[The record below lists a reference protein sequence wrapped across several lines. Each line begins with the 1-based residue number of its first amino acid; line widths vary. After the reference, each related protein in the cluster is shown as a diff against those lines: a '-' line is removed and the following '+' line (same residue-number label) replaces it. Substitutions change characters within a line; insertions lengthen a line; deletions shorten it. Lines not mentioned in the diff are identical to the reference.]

1 MEHKKMRRRGSFL
14 VDAIVSMLIFTVGLL
29 ALALS
34 LTFGAR
40 IIIDAGQ
47 NTIKEQKLANLPEE
61 YLMDRNMRIDVTSSH
76 SGTPISPINQ
86 KIEHNGEQIDV
97 VTNIGDSS
105 LLIGNSSLLIT
116 KFRYKLPIKRTS
128 TFYVIERKP

>member
-1 MEHKKMRRRGSFL
+1 MRRRGSFL
-14 VDAIVSMLIFTVGLL
+14 VEAIVSMLIFTVGLL

-61 YLMDRNMRIDVTSSH
+61 YLMDRNNENRCDFESFWNT
-76 SGTPISPINQ
+76 NQ
-86 KIEHNGEQIDV
+86 PDKSKN
-97 VTNIGDSS
+97 
-105 LLIGNSSLLIT
+105 
-116 KFRYKLPIKRTS
+116 RT
-128 TFYVIERKP
+128 